1 MILLDPKT
9 AHRFQPDPGSEIVYL
24 LKVPTVADRPK
35 YRHAVRTAGGKQWT
49 ELQMLG
55 ALADGVRAIL
65 GEPDDQ
71 PRRDELLAEIDA
83 YRERMTAFL
92 GEIRAGE
99 IDAES
104 DPVEFLKRVTAEMS
118 PPPMVKEIERVV
130 LEHYPPY
137 AGLVA
142 DREVY
147 HEVAGLV
154 AARMFLLGWEGLD
167 AEFRRGRGEV
177 SDDVLNAVPSLHL
190 AQIGAEIERLM
201 EPRTDKVKNSQSHCW
216 FAYRPQVSNG
226 IGTQPE
232 NSPSETTGGPVQSSA
247 SPN

>member
-9 AHRFQPDPGSEIVYL
+9 AHRFQPDPGAEIVYL

-65 GEPDDQ
+65 SEPDDEK
-71 PRRDELLAEIDA
+71 RREELLAEIDA
-83 YRERMTAFL
+83 YRARMTAFL
-92 GEIRAGE
+92 SEIRAGE
-99 IDAES
+99 IDSES

-130 LEHYPPY
+130 LDHYPPY
-137 AGLVA
+137 AALVA

-147 HEVAGLV
+147 HEIAGRGRRADVPRSGGKVTTRSSAAV
-154 AARMFLLGWEGLD
+154 AATCPTRCWLRGTKPASRRRSAPRSSGCSS
-167 AEFRRGRGEV
+167 RGR
-177 SDDVLNAVPSLHL
+177 
-190 AQIGAEIERLM
+190 
-201 EPRTDKVKNSQSHCW
+201 TK
-216 FAYRPQVSNG
+216 
-226 IGTQPE
+226 
-232 NSPSETTGGPVQSSA
+232 
-247 SPN
+247 